1 MKSEMTSRERMMTA
15 LRGGVPDRVPCCPD
29 ISNMVPC
36 RLTGKPFWEIYL
48 NANPPLWRAYLD
60 AVRYYGMDG
69 WFMEGCI
76 QYKTAYIPETETRDY
91 IKDGRHVRRFVAHT
105 PYGDLEQEY
114 TCFEADSPTF
124 TEKYIK
130 DFKEDFK
137 KFKYLF
143 PDIVGYDDSCFQM
156 QKKELG
162 EDGIMGV
169 GVFPPGFQI
178 FLNYFHGNLE
188 AVTYAYYDE
197 PELFGE
203 LTELFDRQAMQQ
215 MEMIAEVRPDSIL
228 TGGSGSITLQSEE
241 LWRELSLPTI
251 KKLTAMSRQAGII
264 SGIHSCGKEEYLVRV
279 CAEETDLNYVNPL
292 EIPPMGD
299 CNLKEIKQK
308 YGKKLALMG
317 NLHTTNV
324 MLCGSRETVR
334 EASIRALKDAAE
346 GGGFALSTG
355 DQCGR
360 DTPDENIREMVRVC
374 KEFGVY
380 AEDGTLKNLK

>member
-1 MKSEMTSRERMMTA
+1 MTA
-15 LRGGVPDRVPCCPD
+15 LGGGIPDRVPCCPD

-36 RLTGKPFWEIYL
+36 RLTGKPFWDIYL
-48 NANPPLWRAYLD
+48 DGNPPLWKAYID
-60 AVRYYGMDG
+60 AARYFGMAA
-69 WFMEGCI
+69 WMMEGCV
-76 QYKTAYIPETETRDY
+76 QFKTEYVPETEVRDFVR
-91 IKDGRHVRRFVAHT
+91 DGRRVRRFTAHT
-105 PYGDLEQEY
+105 PYGDLSQEY
-114 TCFEADSPTF
+114 TCFVADSPTF

-143 PDIVGYDDSCFQM
+143 PKIVGYDDEYYRM
-156 QKKELG
+156 QVKELG
-162 EDGIMGV
+162 QDGMMGI

-178 FLNYFHGNLE
+178 FLNYFDGNLE

-197 PELFGE
+197 PELFEE
-203 LTELFDRQAMQQ
+203 LTELFDRNAMRQ
-215 MEMIAEVRPDSIL
+215 MEMIAEIRPDSVL

-241 LWRELSLPTI
+241 LWRKLSLPTI
-251 KKLTAMSRQAGII
+251 KKITAMCKQAGII

-279 CAEETDLNYVNPL
+279 CAEETDLDYVNPL

-299 CNLKEIKQK
+299 CNLKDIKRK

-324 MLCGSRETVR
+324 MLQGSVETVR
-334 EASIRALKDAAE
+334 EASLQALRDAGE

-374 KEFGVY
+374 REYGVY
-380 AEDGTLKNLK
+380 DAQGRLPKLP

>member
-1 MKSEMTSRERMMTA
+1 MIQQELMNDLKLRWGRM
-15 LRGGVPDRVPCCPD
+15 
-29 ISNMVPC
+29 
-36 RLTGKPFWEIYL
+36 
-48 NANPPLWRAYLD
+48 
-60 AVRYYGMDG
+60 
-69 WFMEGCI
+69 
-76 QYKTAYIPETETRDY
+76 Q
-91 IKDGRHVRRFVAHT
+91 
-105 PYGDLEQEY
+105 
-114 TCFEADSPTF
+114 
-124 TEKYIK
+124 
-130 DFKEDFK
+130 
-137 KFKYLF
+137 
-143 PDIVGYDDSCFQM
+143 
-156 QKKELG
+156 
-162 EDGIMGV
+162 
-169 GVFPPGFQI
+169 
-178 FLNYFHGNLE
+178 
-188 AVTYAYYDE
+188 
-197 PELFGE
+197 
-203 LTELFDRQAMQQ
+203 QAMQQ

>member
-1 MKSEMTSRERMMTA
+1 MTA
-15 LRGGVPDRVPCCPD
+15 LGGGIPDRVPCCPD

-36 RLTGKPFWEIYL
+36 RLTGKPFWDIYL
-48 NANPPLWRAYLD
+48 DGNPPLWKAYID
-60 AVRYYGMDG
+60 AARYFGMDA
-69 WFMEGCI
+69 WMMEGCV
-76 QYKTAYIPETETRDY
+76 QFKTEYVPETEVRDFVR
-91 IKDGRHVRRFVAHT
+91 DGRRVRRFTAHT
-105 PYGDLEQEY
+105 PYGDLSQEY
-114 TCFEADSPTF
+114 TCFVADSPTF

-143 PDIVGYDDSCFQM
+143 PKIVGYDDEYYRM
-156 QKKELG
+156 QVKELG
-162 EDGIMGV
+162 QDGMMGI

-178 FLNYFHGNLE
+178 FLNYFDGNLE

-197 PELFGE
+197 PELFEE
-203 LTELFDRQAMQQ
+203 LTELFDRNAMRQ
-215 MEMIAEVRPDSIL
+215 MEMIAEIRPDSVL

-241 LWRELSLPTI
+241 LWRKLSLPTI
-251 KKLTAMSRQAGII
+251 KKITAMCKQAGII

-279 CAEETDLNYVNPL
+279 CAEETDLDYVNPL

-299 CNLKEIKQK
+299 CNLKDIKRK

-324 MLCGSRETVR
+324 MLQGSVETVR
-334 EASIRALKDAAE
+334 EASLQALRDAGE

-374 KEFGVY
+374 REYGVY
-380 AEDGTLKNLK
+380 DAQGRLPKLP